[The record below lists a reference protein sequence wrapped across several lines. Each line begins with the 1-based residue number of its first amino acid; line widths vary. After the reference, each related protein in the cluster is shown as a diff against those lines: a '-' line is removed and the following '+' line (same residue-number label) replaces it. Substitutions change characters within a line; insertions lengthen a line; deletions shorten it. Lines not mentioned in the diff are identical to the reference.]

1 MKELQI
7 FSDFRRATRTEFDF
21 FSASVRCANLMASPK
36 LLIKSIVRIDPKNQ
50 ARGAEMTQILF
61 QILAKIFQNFR
72 NFGAPWAEKMR
83 ALGQRALRKS
93 CDVAEAFGEVE
104 IAYGSE

>member
-1 MKELQI
+1 
-7 FSDFRRATRTEFDF
+7 
-21 FSASVRCANLMASPK
+21 MASPK

-72 NFGAPWAEKMR
+72 NFGAP
-83 ALGQRALRKS
+83 
-93 CDVAEAFGEVE
+93 
-104 IAYGSE
+104 